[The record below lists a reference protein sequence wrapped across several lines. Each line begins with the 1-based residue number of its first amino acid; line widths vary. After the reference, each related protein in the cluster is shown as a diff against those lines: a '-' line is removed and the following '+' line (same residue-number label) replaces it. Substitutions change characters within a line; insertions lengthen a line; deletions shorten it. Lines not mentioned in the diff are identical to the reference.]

1 MIIKTPYQEQ
11 SIVNPIEDPQ
21 VFYTI
26 QNKYDPITS
35 VLGGS
40 SVLGQVIHNDLDL
53 ISITRKRLPK
63 SAIQTISKV
72 VSATQDFGSN
82 WIRENNNL
90 ALKIP
95 SAVLP
100 FENNVLVNPN
110 HKLILKMKISKIL
123 ELNLDTRL

>member
-11 SIVNPIEDPQ
+11 SIVNLIEDPQ

>member
-1 MIIKTPYQEQ
+1 VIIKTPYQEQ
-11 SIVNPIEDPQ
+11 SIVNLIEDPQ